1 MFRAQLQEKFNVG
14 GHLFSRSFRLEALRA
29 QDIAEQI
36 SAHSSILRVFTPRLV
51 RGKYLPREDYTGTS
65 RSLHFRLCNSVSLI
79 VDGLWR
85 GEAQS
90 DSHIAPY
97 AQIDCSIG
105 APIGSRIRDSDVAAI
120 FNHLTSL
127 GCSVVLPKKPSDYV
141 WYRDRAVAP
150 DEATFKI
157 NQ

>member
-14 GHLFSRSFRLEALRA
+14 GHLFSRSFRLEAQRA

-36 SAHSSILRVFTPRLV
+36 SAHSSILGVFTPRLV

-65 RSLHFRLCNSVSLI
+65 RSLHFRLCNSASLI